1 MDKQKEDIKNW
12 WSNHSQD
19 YKYDY
24 KSEYLGIDC
33 NSLNDEEF
41 LSYIKKLDLTF
52 SKKAYF
58 AQKKGQEL
66 FSNLISN
73 DNLKNKK
80 VLEIGCGLGSHSEI
94 FARRGAKIFSI
105 DLSKTSVDFTTRRF
119 RIQGLEGD
127 IRQADCENLP
137 FQDNYFD
144 YVWSWGVIH
153 HTTNTELAA
162 LEIQRVLKKGGK
174 CDIMIYNNNSLYKYL
189 NVYLR
194 YGLLRLKF
202 FQNMSKQELKNKYTD
217 GKEIGGSP
225 LSKYYSKKQFIKL
238 FPNLKLTNIRCY
250 EQKNFFSFWVPKKYK
265 SKFENFISDS
275 LFTFIFKNI
284 GFLMFANFIK

>member
-1 MDKQKEDIKNW
+1 MDNQKDVIKNW

-19 YKYDY
+19 YKDDY
-24 KSEYLGIDC
+24 KSEYLGI
-33 NSLNDEEF
+33 NFKFLNDEEF
-41 LSYIKKLDLTF
+41 LSYIKKLDFTF

-66 FSNLISN
+66 FSNLITN

-105 DLSKTSVDFTTRRF
+105 DLSNTSVEFTKRRLK
-119 RIQGLEGD
+119 IQGLDGD
-127 IRQADCENLP
+127 IRQADCEDLP
-137 FQDNYFD
+137 FKDNYFD

-162 LEIQRVLKKGGK
+162 FEIERVLKKGGK

-194 YGLLRLKF
+194 YGLLQLKF
-202 FQNMSKQELKNKYTD
+202 LKNMSKQELKNKYTD
-217 GKEIGGSP
+217 GKEIGGAP
-225 LSKYYSKKQFIKL
+225 LSKYYSKKQFEKL
-238 FPNLKLTNIRCY
+238 FPKLRSINIHCY
-250 EQKNFFSFWVPKKYK
+250 EQKNFLSFWVPKKYK

-275 LFTFIFKNI
+275 LFTFIFRNF
-284 GFLMFANFIK
+284 GFLMFGNFIK